1 MTNEP
6 NFDVATDFMV
16 FARNDPQFYS
26 KEYYP
31 CMSKCSDI
39 LDMKKPLKRGHFMPM
54 IKKGAKK
61 YCEKYDLGSPNEVF
75 DKSVVDAIIQQIK
88 NEELPLIKQ
97 GEYRCR

>member
-1 MTNEP
+1 MR
-6 NFDVATDFMV
+6 NFDVASDFMV
-16 FARNDPQFYS
+16 FARNDPNFYA

-39 LDMKKPLKRGHFMPM
+39 MDMKKPLKRKHIMPM
-54 IKKGAKK
+54 IKKGANAYCDK
-61 YCEKYDLGSPNEVF
+61 YNLGSPSALF

-88 NEELPLIKQ
+88 NEELPLLQK